1 MPWPVI
7 LSLVGVGI
15 GLFATAQ
22 WGPGGSK
29 FSLHN
34 ASIICLVGGFSVWI
48 WILQTVLIEDKSIR
62 SYEPRP
68 QASNLPSDK
77 EIVEWFRRTIADR
90 NDRQW
95 VLTRFLFYIVGLL
108 FILALADFEGLKKY
122 VDVIYIFS
130 IMFYGYV
137 GVVSPTKYIVDY

>member
-7 LSLVGVGI
+7 LSLVGVFI
-15 GLFATAQ
+15 GLSATAL
-22 WGPGGSK
+22 WGPGSSK
-29 FSLHN
+29 FSLHT

-62 SYEPRP
+62 PFEPRP
-68 QASNLPSDK
+68 QASNRSSDT
-77 EIVEWFRRTIADR
+77 EIGEWFRRTIADC
-90 NDRQW
+90 NDRRW

-108 FILALADFEGLKKY
+108 CILALADIEGLKDY

-137 GVVSPTKYIVDY
+137 GVVSPTRYMVDY